1 MVDNDGVVHTV
12 KAYGMEEITD
22 TVEYVEVKG
31 VSHLFPEVRYQDIK
45 RPIGM
50 VDMLIGLNYAYLHP
64 TNLRADGNLRL
75 MSSKFGTG
83 FCIDGSHD
91 TCRVNQGIL
100 I

>member
-1 MVDNDGVVHTV
+1 MSMVYNDGTVHTV

-50 VDMLIGLNYAYLHP
+50 VDMLIDLNYASASTDHMRPL
-64 TNLRADGNLRL
+64 LAQ
-75 MSSKFGTG
+75 
-83 FCIDGSHD
+83 GSQS
-91 TCRVNQGIL
+91 TPE
-100 I
+100 